1 MSGQRWTGIRQTIE
15 KGVGENRAGKSGGE
29 NFDLGGNNSEHFDCD
44 MGGRTTLSLLLFLG
58 AAVAAASAAAAAAAA
73 KGKKLN

>member
-29 NFDLGGNNSEHFDCD
+29 NFDLGGNNSELSDCD
-44 MGGRTTLSLLLFLG
+44 MGTTRRTTLSLLLLLG
-58 AAVAAASAAAAAAAA
+58 AAAAASAAAAAA
-73 KGKKLN
+73 KGK